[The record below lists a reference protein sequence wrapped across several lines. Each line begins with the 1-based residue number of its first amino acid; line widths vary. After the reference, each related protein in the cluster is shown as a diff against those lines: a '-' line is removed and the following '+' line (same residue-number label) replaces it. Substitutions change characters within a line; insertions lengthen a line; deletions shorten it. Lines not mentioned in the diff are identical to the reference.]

1 MRHNPTAG
9 QIECTS
15 KEKPSM
21 AYMIAEDSCIGCS
34 ACLDECPNKAITARS
49 SAFVI
54 DPAKCTECIGFFDEP
69 QCVALCPIDG
79 TCIVNP
85 NVPRDQAAV

>member
-1 MRHNPTAG
+1 
-9 QIECTS
+9 
-15 KEKPSM
+15 M
-21 AYMIAEDSCIGCS
+21 AYMIQEDSCIGCS

-79 TCIVNP
+79 TCILNP
-85 NVPRDQAAV
+85 NVARYQAAV